1 MDRDAIA
8 RRRRRQEVVEALE
21 FERERE
27 AALREQVEETV
38 LEEERSRV
46 DREALARLD
55 PADAEIVRELLDDGG
70 ELVIWDEEG
79 DEEVFAHADVD
90 DDEGGGA
97 AEEAAEEIARLLGE
111 IDLSHARQRALERFV
126 RALEQPPTAPA
137 DV

>member
-1 MDRDAIA
+1 M
-8 RRRRRQEVVEALE
+8 EALA

-55 PADAEIVRELLDDGG
+55 PADAEIVRELLGDGG

-79 DEEVFAHADVD
+79 DEEAFAHADVD
-90 DDEGGGA
+90 DDERGGA

-126 RALEQPPTAPA
+126 QSLEQPPTAPA